1 MATIVKGKNARKPYT
16 VRYWVNGR
24 QRELSF
30 AKLNGTAGASV
41 AVRDA

>member
-1 MATIVKGKNARKPYT
+1 MATIVRGKNANKPYT

-30 AKLNGTAGASV
+30 ARLNGTGAPSLV
-41 AVRDA
+41 